1 MISGKMATPDLL
13 KIEVFLNIGYDVI
26 IAVNDAI
33 NKVLSL
39 DSDYIIDVFIWPKFG
54 NFSIS
59 MTVIK
64 TSIL

>member
-39 DSDYIIDVFIWPKFG
+39 DSDYIIDVFI
-54 NFSIS
+54 
-59 MTVIK
+59 
-64 TSIL
+64 